1 MKISKVFANTLQSKT
16 RLIFLS
22 IAIAYNLLLG
32 WYLKDFLVIAPTL
45 LAFYLLSALPSL
57 FLLVDIRSR
66 AMKVLIFIIA
76 GLIMILNLAYVMMCR
91 RVFAFPTVISLAI
104 VVMYFGAFAKPP
116 RKDSLL
122 TKIYTL
128 MIFVLILATLL
139 TAYNFVFKSKA
150 PYLANGGGTLWDTQ
164 TEELADEICK
174 DCETDEE
181 KVQAI
186 YQWILQSDFEYDQD
200 YYPAIQYSD
209 IRKTL
214 STKQGICF
222 DFAHLFSALCRS
234 QNIPCYMVEGDPRY
248 SRGYGHAWNRVYYD
262 GTWWNV
268 DVTNDLCATK
278 NNKKLYGFHN
288 IESLYS
294 PDSEYYITRIY

>member
-16 RLIFLS
+16 RLIFFF
-22 IAIAYNLLLG
+22 IAFAYNLLLG

-57 FLLVDIRSR
+57 FLLIDIRSR
-66 AMKVLIFIIA
+66 TMKTIIFVSV
-76 GLIMILNLAYVMMCR
+76 GLIMLLNLAYVIMCR
-91 RVFAFPTVISLAI
+91 RVFAFPTLISLGI
-104 VVMYFGAFAKPP
+104 VVMYCVAFSKAP
-116 RKDSLL
+116 RKDRLL

-128 MIFVLILATLL
+128 IIFVLILATLL
-139 TAYNFVFKSKA
+139 TAYNFVFKSYT

-164 TEELADEICK
+164 TEDLADEICEV
-174 DCETDEE
+174 CETDEE

-186 YQWILQSDFEYDQD
+186 YQWIIHNFEYDYD
-200 YYPAIQYSD
+200 YYPPIQFSD

-234 QNIPCYMVEGDPRY
+234 QDIPCYMIEGDLRY
-248 SRGYGHAWNRVYYD
+248 SRGYGHAWNRVYFN
-262 GTWWNV
+262 GNWWNI

-278 NNKKLYGFHN
+278 NNKKLYGFCKLEN
-288 IESLYS
+288 AAS
-294 PDSEYYITRIY
+294 PDAEYVITRIY